1 MDENKT
7 TVFTATGNKLFTS
20 EGMQFP
26 ADWSVYG
33 QTAHVGTDGIDVS
46 VSDATY
52 TVKTPRG
59 LAWIAWVTNNG
70 KTTANTNETYSSYYP
85 SNAGFSGSTVKLAN
99 DISLAKPNGVAT
111 GFVNNWVPIG
121 FVSSVSG
128 SLDNDYTKMLS
139 RHLRRE
145 WQDHYRNDDI
155 LNLGTPCRPFRLSV
169 WSDREGSD
177 NGR

>member
-1 MDENKT
+1 MKAFCVVVIQAARHTRNKTYRYPIIHETSGNAIRFSQRDIVGKLNRAAREARVGGIVTAICLIGIGLDDNLLMDENKT

-70 KTTANTNETYSSYYP
+70 KT
-85 SNAGFSGSTVKLAN
+85 
-99 DISLAKPNGVAT
+99 I
-111 GFVNNWVPIG
+111 
-121 FVSSVSG
+121 
-128 SLDNDYTKMLS
+128 LS
-139 RHLRRE
+139 RIAFFPAEAIIFASSATYKEEL
-145 WQDHYRNDDI
+145 
-155 LNLGTPCRPFRLSV
+155 LSAV
-169 WSDREGSD
+169 IA
-177 NGR
+177 